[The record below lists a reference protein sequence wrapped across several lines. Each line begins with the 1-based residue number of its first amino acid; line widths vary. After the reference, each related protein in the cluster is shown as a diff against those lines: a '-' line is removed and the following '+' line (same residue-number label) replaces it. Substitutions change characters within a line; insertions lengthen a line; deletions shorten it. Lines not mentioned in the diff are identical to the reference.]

1 MNAICSSPAWEMFS
15 FSSGDCCLKLS
26 PLLRSA
32 GARRAPFS
40 RRSAAMERSPE
51 EQGERR
57 GQADC
62 ADEGEVIT
70 MEVQT

>member
-15 FSSGDCCLKLS
+15 YSSGDCCLMLS

-32 GARRAPFS
+32 GTPFS

-51 EQGERR
+51 EQGERL

-70 MEVQT
+70 TEVQT